1 MDRIFVRFFE
11 GDVDMRLFIVALAPT
26 IVFAWAIA
34 QLVRRLAAAALRAV
48 VGGSLTSA
56 SPLVRAPL
64 RLITVTVFLLVMG
77 IAIVPAFEMAG
88 LHPRAGLHLHTVV
101 DWAFRSGLRVVLVA
115 LVAHALI
122 RITGLLVARFQHE
135 MDMGTG
141 LDALERAKRTQTL
154 GALVQNVTTVLI
166 AAVALLIILTQ
177 FEINITPVL
186 TGAGIIGLAVGFG
199 AQTLVRDI
207 ITGFFLIFENQVR
220 VGDVAAINGTGGLV
234 EAINLR
240 TIVLRDLEG
249 IVHVFP
255 NGAINTLANLSKDF
269 SYYVIGVGIS
279 YDEDPQ
285 RVGEV
290 LQRIGASMQEDPR
303 YAPSIL
309 APLEILGVDGFDD
322 SSVLLKLRIKTAPL
336 KQWEVGRELR
346 RRILAGFKSSGIE
359 IPFPQ
364 RVVHMRSGSPALQ

>member
-11 GDVDMRLFIVALAPT
+11 GDVDLRLFIVALAPT
-26 IVFAWAIA
+26 VVFAWAVA
-34 QLVRRLAAAALRAV
+34 QFVRRLAAAALRAV

-122 RITGLLVARFQHE
+122 RITSLLVTRFQHE
-135 MDMGTG
+135 MNMGTG

-154 GALVQNVTTVLI
+154 GALVRNVTTVLI
-166 AAVALLIILTQ
+166 VAVATLIILTQ

-255 NGAINTLANLSKDF
+255 NGAIDTLANLSKDF
-269 SYYVIGVGIS
+269 SY
-279 YDEDPQ
+279 
-285 RVGEV
+285 
-290 LQRIGASMQEDPR
+290 
-303 YAPSIL
+303 
-309 APLEILGVDGFDD
+309 
-322 SSVLLKLRIKTAPL
+322 
-336 KQWEVGRELR
+336 
-346 RRILAGFKSSGIE
+346 
-359 IPFPQ
+359 
-364 RVVHMRSGSPALQ
+364 